1 MHYIGIDA
9 GGTKTL
15 FALYEEQGN
24 LLDTITLGS
33 CHFMKVG
40 FTQMGKILKQGVRLL
55 LEKNGLTPED
65 VTLSFGLAGYGR
77 EEGVRK
83 AIEDALCAE
92 FAGYRYLLHNDV
104 ETALAGAFE
113 GGDGIML
120 IAGTGSIA
128 YMKHGDIHK
137 RAGGF
142 GYLLGDEG
150 SAYDLSKKMLNT
162 FTREEDGR
170 LEKTVLYDLL
180 MERLSLKEPYDIIS
194 FVSETLGNKRD
205 EIAKLAPHL
214 HEAAQLGDP
223 EAIRIYRE
231 AALELAA
238 LANALAKDIDGEI
251 NLATFG
257 GVFKAG
263 EFVLNPLRN
272 FLAENIHLIEP
283 KYPPEYGAY
292 LLARKSG
299 EKS

>member
-194 FVSETLGNKRD
+194 YVSETLGNKRD
-205 EIAKLAPHL
+205 EIAKLAPLL
-214 HEAAQLGDP
+214 HEAVLLGDP
-223 EAIRIYRE
+223 EAIRIYQE

-238 LANALAKDIDGEI
+238 LVNTLAKDIDETIGV
-251 NLATFG
+251 ACFG

-263 EFVLNPLRN
+263 ETILNPLKN
-272 FLAENIHLIEP
+272 YLADHVQLIKP
-283 KYPPEYGAY
+283 MFPPEYGAY
-292 LLARKSG
+292 LLAKKS
-299 EKS
+299 E

>member
-40 FTQMGKILKQGVRLL
+40 FEEMGKILKEGVCLL
-55 LEKNGLTPED
+55 QEQNELTFDD
-65 VTLSFGLAGYGR
+65 VTISFGLAGYGR

-83 AIEDALCAE
+83 SIEDAIAQE
-92 FAGYRYLLHNDV
+92 FGEYRHLLHNDV

-128 YMKHGDIHK
+128 YMKKGEIQK
-137 RAGGF
+137 RTGGF
-142 GYLLGDEG
+142 GYILGDEG

-162 FTREEDGR
+162 FTKEDDGR
-170 LEKTVLYDLL
+170 LEKTALYDLL
-180 MERLSLKEPYDIIS
+180 MKRLSLKKPYDIIS

-214 HEAAQLGDP
+214 HEAALLGDP

-231 AALELAA
+231 AAQELAA

-251 NLATFG
+251 DLATFG

-263 EFVLNPLRN
+263 EFILNPLRN
-272 FLAENIHLIEP
+272 SLAENVHLIEP

-292 LLARKSG
+292 LLARKS
-299 EKS
+299 EE